1 MIYRLIKY
9 IKKRPLP
16 VWIVMA
22 VCILTSLV
30 AFAAYDEA
38 NSVMRRVIVAS
49 EGKKADFTSNYLA
62 KGAEGVFTH
71 RTLYR
76 NVSQDLHYE
85 TDMVIRNYDPDAQDY
100 PYEMDIEYTLNVQLT
115 DANGNAITDFSRFFA
130 EEDAPASKTLT
141 VKSSSG
147 DALCEFTIT
156 STTTGAQAAAVQNQK
171 IEYVK
176 GRPGELKY
184 KLDFKNWLLESD
196 TDLCIKLV
204 ANLDRETS
212 GTRYADLEDIG
223 AVLGLAKNQ
232 EAAQNGWRASVSEIE
247 QSITGAVGYNL
258 ILTGSGRSDITIKWD
273 TDRISLNELFRG
285 TETVFDLRS
294 GEVEFTNAPKKTD
307 SESTDSWATLI
318 VHADANLDRSGEAG
332 LGEYRNYYNIQVYST
347 GVASLDDSFFEVLE
361 NGAARS
367 EGKFLTVS
375 IGE

>member
-1 MIYRLIKY
+1 LIKY